1 MPMPNETHAV
11 LMAKCEENLSRTGVT
26 QKGGKKYMMVKDRL
40 TFFRQFYGLK
50 YGIATELIF
59 ADELRVQ
66 CKAEIIDEN
75 GRIIGSGM
83 AEELRGSSPVNKA
96 SALENCESS
105 AIGRALA
112 SLALHGG
119 EYPTLDEIQS
129 DRRSGDVIDL
139 QKKMPAKPR
148 IQSASSANWEEWVN
162 EMIEGMKKHKTMSEH
177 KAWTNSVNETLEELK
192 KESPRH
198 RERLAVAFQKRKSE
212 LLNQGEGNE

>member
-1 MPMPNETHAV
+1 MPNETHAV

-148 IQSASSANWEEWVN
+148 IQNASSANWKEWTN
-162 EMIEGMKKHKTMSEH
+162 EMIDGMKKHKTMAEH
-177 KAWTNSVNETLEELK
+177 QAWTNSVNENLEELK
-192 KESPRH
+192 KESPSD
-198 RERLAVAFQKRKSE
+198 RERLLVAFQKRKSE